1 MSREQHNEEQAFFSL
16 RQGEEKGLSYY
27 YRQYDTALVYFALR
41 VTGDEAAA
49 EDIVSEAFVKFWG
62 TRETLSHPKAVKP
75 YLYQVVRNA
84 AIDFVRRRKRESLH
98 LQQVAHLQETAEEET
113 TSFEISAE
121 THRLI
126 YASIES
132 LPPRCGTVFRM
143 FYLERKTLPQ
153 IAAELGLSVNTV
165 RNQKMQALTILRKAF
180 PLVLLVLRVV
190 SEGKL

>member
-1 MSREQHNEEQAFFSL
+1 MSREQHTEEQAFLSL

-41 VTGDEAAA
+41 ITGDEAAA
-49 EDIVSEAFVKFWG
+49 EDLVSEAFVKLWQA
-62 TRETLSHPKAVKP
+62 REILAHPKAVKP

-84 AIDFVRRRKRESLH
+84 SIDFVRRRKRETIH
-98 LQQVAHLQETAEEET
+98 LQQAAQLQETTEEAAAR
-113 TSFEISAE
+113 FEISAE

-143 FYLERKTLPQ
+143 FYLERKTLPE
-153 IAAELGLSVNTV
+153 IAAVLGLSVNTV
-165 RNQKMQALTILRKAF
+165 RNQKMQALAILRKAF
-180 PLVLLVLRVV
+180 PLVLLYIGRMDM
-190 SEGKL
+190 

>member
-1 MSREQHNEEQAFFSL
+1 MSREQHTEEQAFHSL
-16 RQGEEKGLSYY
+16 LQGEDKGLSYY

-41 VTGDEAAA
+41 ITGDEAAA
-49 EDIVSEAFVKFWG
+49 EDIVSEAFVKLWDA
-62 TRETLSHPKAVKP
+62 REALSHPKAVKP

-98 LQQVAHLQETAEEET
+98 LQRVAHLQETAEVET

-153 IAAELGLSVNTV
+153 IAEELGLSVNTV
-165 RNQKMQALTILRKAF
+165 RNQKMQALAILRKAF
-180 PLVLLVLRVV
+180 PLVLLYLGVL
-190 SEGKL
+190 SEGR